1 MAIRNEYTLP
11 NDTKL
16 RVAGN
21 NLEEVG
27 VVLSAIGDR
36 LQDLLERRLT
46 GIDYVHLIE
55 FGDKFVKYGETTSPW
70 GNVLSSP
77 ICDGYR
83 EASPVV
89 KVQITLTTLMGGR
102 REGILE
108 VFEARGVRTWVRFS
122 PTPDAISKLAVFF
135 QRRGRK
141 AQYGKNCHCQVCQ
154 TVVLDDMLKPNRIC
168 EDCAFI
174 VIN

>member
-11 NDTKL
+11 NGSKL

-21 NLEEVG
+21 NLKEIG

-36 LQDLLERRLT
+36 LQELLERRLV
-46 GIDYVHLIE
+46 GLDYVHLIDLE
-55 FGDKFVKYGETTSPW
+55 GRFDLRESLDGKTYKFTGKRFRE
-70 GNVLSSP
+70 SSP
-77 ICDGYR
+77 
-83 EASPVV
+83 VT
-89 KVQITLTTLMGGR
+89 KVQVMIVTLFGGR
-102 REGILE
+102 RVVNIE
-108 VFEARGVRTWVRFS
+108 VFEYNGARTWARM
-122 PTPDAISKLAVFF
+122 DADVDTVSKAAVFF

>member
-11 NDTKL
+11 NGSKL

-21 NLEEVG
+21 NLKEVG
-27 VVLSAIGDR
+27 VVLSAIGNR

-46 GIDYVHLIE
+46 GLDFVHQINFDGQFDLRQDMD
-55 FGDKFVKYGETTSPW
+55 GKTYKYTGVRFRE
-70 GNVLSSP
+70 SSP
-77 ICDGYR
+77 
-83 EASPVV
+83 VT
-89 KVQITLTTLMGGR
+89 KVQITICTLFGGTR
-102 REGILE
+102 KVIIEA
-108 VFEARGVRTWVRFS
+108 FEYNGARTWTRM
-122 PTPDAISKLAVFF
+122 DADIDTLSKAAVFL

-154 TVVLDDMLKPNRIC
+154 GPVLEEHLKPHRVC
-168 EDCAFI
+168 DACTYI